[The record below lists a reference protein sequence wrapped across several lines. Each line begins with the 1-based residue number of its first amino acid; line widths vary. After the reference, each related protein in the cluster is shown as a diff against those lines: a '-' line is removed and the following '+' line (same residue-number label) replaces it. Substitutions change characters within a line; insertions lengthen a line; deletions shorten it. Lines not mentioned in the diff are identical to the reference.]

1 MDGKI
6 YKRNITIEMVGFN
19 PVLDLDYDDFIDRVC
34 EALEQDKPNGDGT
47 DFGNTSWTI
56 AVSGRPGDEE
66 RNGGVK

>member
-47 DFGNTSWTI
+47 DFGNISWTI
-56 AVSGRPGDEE
+56 EVSGRPGDEE